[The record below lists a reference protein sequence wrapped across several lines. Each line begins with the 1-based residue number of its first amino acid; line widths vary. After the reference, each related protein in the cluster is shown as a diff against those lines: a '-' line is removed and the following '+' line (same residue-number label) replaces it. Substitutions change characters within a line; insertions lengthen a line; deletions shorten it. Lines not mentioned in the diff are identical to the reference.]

1 MLKFAFFFAL
11 GLVPIWTLS
20 FVFDIRW
27 FYDLIASSFDIFI
40 HSYHSFQ
47 RDSPLWGVCCHFH
60 FDGGSWGMY
69 PRVHSDGRTLLS
81 CLESQPRLDFHI
93 YMPSQKISWKYDQ
106 DLGCN
111 SPVASPA
118 EAGVEGLHRGWKHF
132 YVSMGAKI
140 SRKLFQFCSI
150 NKEFW
155 VICMQMP
162 LSEIIYFYT

>member
-1 MLKFAFFFAL
+1 MILWFDSLKLWYLHSLLSLIPARWSPL
-11 GLVPIWTLS
+11 RGMLS
-20 FVFDIRW
+20 FPFWWWELRYV
-27 FYDLIASSFDIFI
+27 
-40 HSYHSFQ
+40 
-47 RDSPLWGVCCHFH
+47 
-60 FDGGSWGMY
+60 

-111 SPVASPA
+111 LPVASPA
-118 EAGVEGLHRGWKHF
+118 EAGVEGLHRGRKHS

-162 LSEIIYFYT
+162 LGEIIYFYT